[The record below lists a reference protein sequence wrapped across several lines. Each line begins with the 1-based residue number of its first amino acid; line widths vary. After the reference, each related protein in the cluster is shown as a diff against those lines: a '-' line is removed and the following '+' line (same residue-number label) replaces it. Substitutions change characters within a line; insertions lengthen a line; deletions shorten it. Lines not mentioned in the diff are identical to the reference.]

1 MTSVAIAF
9 HAKVVIR
16 CLLMSK
22 LLGARVSAMVL
33 VFVMHYLV
41 AFLVAEEER
50 SGCFTL
56 CSCCR
61 LAYFVFLLSI
71 GLLCVLV
78 VDWLLVCCISSSRC
92 LELVCDCCISWLY
105 SLAF

>member
-1 MTSVAIAF
+1 MTSVAIAV

-16 CLLMSK
+16 CLLMST
-22 LLGARVSAMVL
+22 LLGARVSGMVL

-50 SGCFTL
+50 YSCFTF

-61 LAYFVFLLSI
+61 LAAS
-71 GLLCVLV
+71 VLHLFFTV
-78 VDWLLVCCISSSRC
+78 P
-92 LELVCDCCISWLY
+92 
-105 SLAF
+105 